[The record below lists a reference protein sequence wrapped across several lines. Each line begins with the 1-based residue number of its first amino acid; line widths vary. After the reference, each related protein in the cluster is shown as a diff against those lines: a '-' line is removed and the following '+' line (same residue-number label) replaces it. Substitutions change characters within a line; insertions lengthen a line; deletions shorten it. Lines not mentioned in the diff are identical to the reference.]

1 MLIHMNVLNRV
12 LHVVGRMDRAGAETM
27 LMNLYREIDRTK
39 FQFDFVYFTDERCDY
54 DDEIE
59 VMGGRIVRINSSSS
73 MGRFFALLNILRKG
87 DWRIVHAHTLFSSG
101 LHLLAAKLAK
111 VPMRVAHSHSTSDA
125 NTSSTV
131 GRAYQKCM
139 RWLMSW
145 VPTDYVA
152 CGKAA
157 AEYLFP
163 GRTDVQLIPNAIDIN
178 LFANAQGQNI
188 KAELNLTDSTLVILQ
203 VGRFMPVKNHVFS
216 VEIATA
222 LRKADVDFQMLF
234 VGAGPEQ
241 EVIETVI
248 FKNDLQKHVLLLGMR
263 TDIPELMAA
272 ANVMLMPSLH
282 EGFPVVLVES
292 QAAGL
297 PAVIANTI
305 SSEVDLN
312 IDLVE
317 FVGLDESPTEWAAR
331 VQTAAQRAKVP
342 AEPRLDA
349 LENNGFSASVGAE
362 RLMMVYKTT

>member
-1 MLIHMNVLNRV
+1 MLPQRV
-12 LHVVGRMDRAGAETM
+12 LHIVGRMDRAGAETM
-27 LMNLYREIDRTK
+27 LMNLYREIDRTR
-39 FQFDFVYFTDERCDY
+39 FQFDFAYFTNDRCDY
-54 DDEIE
+54 DEEIE
-59 VMGGRIVRINSSSS
+59 TMGGRIIRINSSNAAS
-73 MGRFFALLNILRKG
+73 RFFALLNILRKG
-87 DWRIVHAHTLFSSG
+87 NWSTVHAHMLFSNG
-101 LHLLAAKLAK
+101 LHLWAAKLAK

-125 NTSSTV
+125 NTNSTV

-203 VGRFMPVKNHVFS
+203 VGRFMPVKNHIFS

-234 VGAGPEQ
+234 VGTGPEQ
-241 EVIETVI
+241 ETIENAVH
-248 FKNDLQKHVLLLGMR
+248 KDNLQENVQLLGLR
-263 TDIPELMAA
+263 ADIPELMAA
-272 ANVMLMPSLH
+272 ADVMLMPSLH

-305 SSEVDLN
+305 SPEVDLS
-312 IDLVE
+312 IGLVD
-317 FVGLDESPTEWAAR
+317 FVELGPSVKEWITKIQAASQG
-331 VQTAAQRAKVP
+331 VKVS
-342 AEPRLDA
+342 AETRFETL
-349 LENNGFSASVGAE
+349 NKYGFSASAGAE
-362 RLMMVYKTT
+362 RLMTVYRTK

>member
-1 MLIHMNVLNRV
+1 MSCKRV
-12 LHVVGRMDRAGAETM
+12 LHIVGRMDRAGAETM
-27 LMNLYREIDRTK
+27 IMNLYREIDRTK

-59 VMGGRIVRINSSSS
+59 AMGGRIVRINSSSS
-73 MGRFFALLNILRKG
+73 IGRFFALLNILRKG

-163 GRTDVQLIPNAIDIN
+163 GRTDVQLIPNAIDIDQ
-178 LFANAQGQNI
+178 FASANGS
-188 KAELNLTDSTLVILQ
+188 KVRAELGFHNEKIVILQ
-203 VGRFMPVKNHVFS
+203 VGRFMPVKNHIYS
-216 VEIATA
+216 VKIAAA
-222 LRKADVDFQMLF
+222 LREAGVDFQMLF
-234 VGAGPEQ
+234 VGTGPEQ
-241 EVIETVI
+241 KTIEAAVCI
-248 FKNDLQKHVLLLGMR
+248 EGLEEYVQLLGLR

-272 ANVMLMPSLH
+272 ADVMLMPSLY

-297 PAVIANTI
+297 PSVIANTI
-305 SSEVDLN
+305 SSEVDLG
-312 IDLVE
+312 
-317 FVGLDESPTEWAAR
+317 VGLVNFVDLDASAEDW
-331 VQTAAQRAKVP
+331 VIKIQFAAQGLIVP
-342 AEPRLDA
+342 VKSRLDA
-349 LENNGFSASVGAE
+349 LEKHGFSVKSGVE
-362 RLMMVYKTT
+362 KLMLVYKIL